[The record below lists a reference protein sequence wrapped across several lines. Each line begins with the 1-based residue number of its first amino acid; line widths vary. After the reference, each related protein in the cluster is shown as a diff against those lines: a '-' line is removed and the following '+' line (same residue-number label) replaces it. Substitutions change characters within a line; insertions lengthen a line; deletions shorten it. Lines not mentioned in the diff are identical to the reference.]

1 MSGHKIYGP
10 KGTGLLYIKQGSL
23 ISPVQEGGSQEREMR
38 AGTHNVPGIVGLG
51 KALELIKKDNKNI
64 LQLRNRLI
72 NRV

>member
-38 AGTHNVPGIVGLG
+38 
-51 KALELIKKDNKNI
+51 LELIMSRELLDWARPWN
-64 LQLRNRLI
+64 
-72 NRV
+72 